1 MFKTMDKRPMPGLE
15 MQIKSK
21 LAYEWKNIYRSLA
34 QVECD
39 DGTIKAKDLQNVCN
53 KFQVNLTKEESKKI

>member
-1 MFKTMDKRPMPGLE
+1 MPQNQSTGNLSLNSENRMFRTMDKRPLKGLE

-34 QVECD
+34 QIEGE
-39 DGTIKAKDLQNVCN
+39 DGTIKAKDL
-53 KFQVNLTKEESKKI
+53 